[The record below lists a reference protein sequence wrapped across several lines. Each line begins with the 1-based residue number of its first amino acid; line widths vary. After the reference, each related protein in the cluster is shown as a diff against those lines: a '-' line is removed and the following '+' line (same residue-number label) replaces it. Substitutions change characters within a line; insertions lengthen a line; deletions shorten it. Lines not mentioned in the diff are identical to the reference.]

1 MSSFYMPDPGQS
13 HAPSFSG
20 DPGSLERFFD
30 EFERYAFTANLDGS
44 TKVIYSRR
52 YLDDNDDYRTW
63 SRIAKIHPNDWK
75 AFKNAIYDE
84 YPGSRTSE
92 FTSLSELEELIA
104 QYRNQITTAAQLGKY
119 RRRFTDICETLQETS
134 TLSECEAIQQFLSA
148 FPDDMQATID
158 PILRILAPEKPRHEV
173 YDLDTIYHAVLHT
186 YNGRSTLSTQDNR
199 MITAPASAEEIQRDV
214 SITNSPVP
222 AATSAAQSPMNTHPT
237 ESASTTADTATAKQT
252 RNLGSHPAVNSQ
264 DPGTTQPTT
273 ITTRLS
279 TIPEPRE
286 QLEAIPIVNVCAT
299 QDERLPRPVPF
310 DENNSDYEA
319 VTESCYELDTD
330 NLPPPAPEPPDS
342 EDKSNDDETAI
353 PAPHKLDGTLSL
365 PRTIPAPHTTTAVA
379 RRNEALEIRHE
390 VYQRRHREGIGTPLQ
405 ELNTRIANG
414 YQRRRSQYSS
424 LRLVQDRQIRAIQ
437 YIRRRQTLRKRRPPE
452 RAQLVH
458 EHDGCKS

>member
-1 MSSFYMPDPGQS
+1 MSTFYMPEPGQR

-30 EFERYAFTANLDGS
+30 EFKLYAVTANLDGS
-44 TKVIYSRR
+44 TKNMV
-52 YLDDNDDYRTW
+52 
-63 SRIAKIHPNDWK
+63 HPNDWK

-84 YPGSRTSE
+84 YPGSRISE
-92 FTSLSELEELIA
+92 FTSLSELEELIT

-119 RRRFTDICETLQETS
+119 RRRFTDICKTLQETS
-134 TLSECEAIQQFLSA
+134 TLSECEVIQQFLSA

-186 YNGRSTLSTQDNR
+186 YNGRSTFSTQDNR
-199 MITAPASAEEIQRDV
+199 MITAPASAEEIQCDV

-222 AATSAAQSPMNTHPT
+222 AATSAAQSPMNTRPT
-237 ESASTTADTATAKQT
+237 ESALTTADTVTAKQT

-279 TIPEPRE
+279 TIPEPHE
-286 QLEAIPIVNVCAT
+286 QLEAIPSVNSCAA
-299 QDERLPRPVPF
+299 QDRSPPRPVPSDKNHSD
-310 DENNSDYEA
+310 DEA
-319 VTESCYELDTD
+319 TMESNCELDTD
-330 NLPPPAPEPPDS
+330 NLPLPAPEPPDS

-353 PAPHKLDGTLSL
+353 PVPHKLDGTLSL
-365 PRTIPAPHTTTAVA
+365 PRTISAPHTTTAVA

-390 VYQRRHREGIGTPLQ
+390 VYRQRHREGIGTQ
-405 ELNTRIANG
+405 NEELGPSISQGDRR
-414 YQRRRSQYSS
+414 QRHQLSS
-424 LRLVQDRQIRAIQ
+424 LRLARQHARR
-437 YIRRRQTLRKRRPPE
+437 YSRRRQRLRKRCPPE
-452 RAQLVH
+452 RTH
-458 EHDGCKS
+458 SGYNYDS